1 MHDEQW
7 ASALEEKINVPVAH
21 RQLKGVSVS
30 IIGMGGSALGDI
42 KDESEVGRVVSEAL
56 ENGINFFDNAW
67 EYHDGRSEEIVGRA
81 LKGKREQAFLM
92 TKVCSHG
99 RKRDVA
105 MKMLEDSLRR
115 FQTDHLDLWQI
126 HEVIYDN
133 DPDLHFAM
141 DGAVEALTQAKQQG
155 KVRYIG
161 FTGHKDPDIHLKM
174 LSHRYPF
181 DTVQMPLNPFDKN
194 YRSFQGRVIPEA
206 QRQGIMP
213 IGMKSM
219 GGGGEPVKRGVAS
232 PDELLRY
239 AMSVPGVLT
248 TVSGMDSYDVFK
260 QNLAVAM
267 AFTPMSGAEMAA
279 LESRVQGVARDGR
292 LEHYKATK
300 LYDAAVGREQ
310 HGFPSAK
317 ELPA

>member
-1 MHDEQW
+1 M
-7 ASALEEKINVPVAH
+7 PVSH

-30 IIGMGGSALGDI
+30 IIGVGGSALGDV
-42 KDESEVGRVVSEAL
+42 KDQSEAGTIVSEAL

-67 EYHDGRSEEIVGRA
+67 EYHDGMSEEILGRA
-81 LKGKREQAFLM
+81 LKGKRDQAFLM

-105 MKMLEDSLRR
+105 MKQLEDSLRR
-115 FQTDHLDLWQI
+115 LQTDHLDLWQI
-126 HEVIYDN
+126 HEVVYDN
-133 DPDLHFAM
+133 DPDLHFAP
-141 DGAVEALTQAKQQG
+141 DGAVEALTQAKREG
-155 KVRYIG
+155 KVRFVG

-194 YRSFQGRVIPEA
+194 YRSFQDNVIPEA

-219 GGGGEPVKRGVAS
+219 GGGGEPVKRGVVT

-239 AMSVPGVLT
+239 AMSVPGILT

-260 QNLAVAM
+260 QNLAIAM
-267 AFTPMSGAEMAA
+267 SFTPMTKDEMTA
-279 LESRVQGVARDGR
+279 LENRLKPMAGDGR

-300 LYDAAVGREQ
+300 LYDAAVGRLQ
-310 HGFPSAK
+310 HGFPSQK
-317 ELPA
+317 ELPL

>member
-1 MHDEQW
+1 MP
-7 ASALEEKINVPVAH
+7 VPH
-21 RQLKGVSVS
+21 REIKGVSVS
-30 IIGMGGSALGDI
+30 ILGVGGSALGDI
-42 KDESEVGRVVSEAL
+42 KDPSEAGRIVSEAL

-67 EYHDGRSEEIVGRA
+67 EYHDGMSEEALGRA
-81 LKGKREQAFLM
+81 LKGKRDQAFVM

-115 FQTDHLDLWQI
+115 LQTDHLDLWQI

-133 DPDLHFAM
+133 DPDLHFAH

-155 KVRYIG
+155 KVRFVG

-194 YRSFQGRVIPEA
+194 YRSFQERVIPEA
-206 QRQGIMP
+206 RRQGILP

-219 GGGGEPVKRGVAS
+219 GGGGEPVKRSVAT
-232 PDELLRY
+232 PEELLRY
-239 AMSVPGVLT
+239 AMSVPGILT
-248 TVSGMDSYDVFK
+248 TVSGMDSYNVFR
-260 QNLAVAM
+260 QNLAVANN
-267 AFTPMSGAEMAA
+267 FTPLSGTEMAS
-279 LESRVQGVARDGR
+279 LEDRVKAMAGDGR

-300 LYDAAVGREQ
+300 MYDAAVGRQQ

>member
-1 MHDEQW
+1 M
-7 ASALEEKINVPVAH
+7 PVAH

-30 IIGMGGSALGDI
+30 IIGIGGSALGDV
-42 KDESEVGRVVSEAL
+42 KDESEAGTIVSEAL

-67 EYHDGRSEEIVGRA
+67 EYHDGRSEEILGRA
-81 LKGKREQAFLM
+81 LKGKRDQAFVM

-105 MKMLEDSLRR
+105 MKQLEDSLRR
-115 FQTDHLDLWQI
+115 LQTDHLDLWQI

-133 DPDLHFAM
+133 DPDLHFAP
-141 DGAVEALTQAKQQG
+141 DGAVEALTQAKRQG
-155 KVRYIG
+155 KVRFVG

-194 YRSFQGRVIPEA
+194 YRSFQDNVVPEA

-219 GGGGEPVKRGVAS
+219 GGGGEPVKRGVAT
-232 PDELLRY
+232 PDELLQY
-239 AMSVPGVLT
+239 AMSVPGILT

-260 QNLAVAM
+260 QNLSIAM
-267 AFTPMSGAEMAA
+267 NFTPMTKDEMTA
-279 LESRVQGVARDGR
+279 LENRLKPVAGDGR

-310 HGFPSAK
+310 HGFPSPK

>member
-1 MHDEQW
+1 M
-7 ASALEEKINVPVAH
+7 PVAH

-30 IIGMGGSALGDI
+30 IIGVGGSALGDV
-42 KDESEVGRVVSEAL
+42 KDQSEAGTIVSEAL

-67 EYHDGRSEEIVGRA
+67 EYHDGMSEEILGRA
-81 LKGKREQAFLM
+81 LKGKRDQAFLM

-105 MKMLEDSLRR
+105 MKQLEDSLRR
-115 FQTDHLDLWQI
+115 LQTDHLDLWQI
-126 HEVIYDN
+126 HEVVYDN
-133 DPDLHFAM
+133 DPDLHFAP
-141 DGAVEALTQAKQQG
+141 DGAVEALTQAKREG
-155 KVRYIG
+155 KVRFVG

-194 YRSFQGRVIPEA
+194 YRSFQDNVIPEA

-219 GGGGEPVKRGVAS
+219 GGGGEPVKRGVVT

-239 AMSVPGVLT
+239 AMSVPGILT

-260 QNLAVAM
+260 QNLAIATN
-267 AFTPMSGAEMAA
+267 FTPMTKDEMTA
-279 LESRVQGVARDGR
+279 LESRLKPMAGDGR

-300 LYDAAVGREQ
+300 LYDAAVGRLQ
-310 HGFPSAK
+310 HGFPSQK
-317 ELPA
+317 ELPL

>member
-1 MHDEQW
+1 
-7 ASALEEKINVPVAH
+7 VPVPH
-21 RQLKGVSVS
+21 REIKGVSVS
-30 IIGMGGSALGDI
+30 ILGVGGSALGDI
-42 KDESEVGRVVSEAL
+42 KDPSEAGRIVSEAL

-67 EYHDGRSEEIVGRA
+67 EYHDGMSEEALGRA
-81 LKGKREQAFLM
+81 LKGKRDQAFVM

-115 FQTDHLDLWQI
+115 LQTDHLDLWQI

-133 DPDLHFAM
+133 DPDLHFAH

-155 KVRYIG
+155 KVRFVG

-194 YRSFQGRVIPEA
+194 YRSFQERVIPEA
-206 QRQGIMP
+206 RRQGILP

-219 GGGGEPVKRGVAS
+219 GGGGEPVKRGVAT
-232 PDELLRY
+232 PEELLRY
-239 AMSVPGVLT
+239 AMSVPGILT
-248 TVSGMDSYDVFK
+248 TVSGMDSYDVFR
-260 QNLAVAM
+260 QNLAVANN
-267 AFTPMSGAEMAA
+267 FTPLSGAEMAA
-279 LESRVQGVARDGR
+279 LEDRVKAMAGDGR

-300 LYDAAVGREQ
+300 MYDAAVGRQQ

>member
-1 MHDEQW
+1 MP
-7 ASALEEKINVPVAH
+7 VPH
-21 RQLKGVSVS
+21 RELKGVSVS
-30 IIGMGGSALGDI
+30 IIGVGGSALGDV
-42 KDESEVGRVVSEAL
+42 KDESEAGTIVSEAL

-67 EYHDGRSEEIVGRA
+67 EHHDGRSEELLGRA
-81 LKGKREQAFLM
+81 LKGKRDQAFLM

-105 MKMLEDSLRR
+105 MKQLEDSLRR
-115 FQTDHLDLWQI
+115 LQTDHLDLWQI
-126 HEVIYDN
+126 HEVIYDD
-133 DPDLHFAM
+133 DPDLHFAG
-141 DGAVEALTQAKQQG
+141 DGAVEALTQAKREG
-155 KVRYIG
+155 KVRFIG
-161 FTGHKDPDIHLKM
+161 FTGHKDPAIHLKM
-174 LSHRYPF
+174 LAHRYPF

-194 YRSFQGRVIPEA
+194 YRSFQDNVIPEA

-219 GGGGEPVKRGVAS
+219 GGGGEPVKRGVVT

-239 AMSVPGVLT
+239 AMSVPGILT
-248 TVSGMDSYDVFK
+248 TVSGMDSYGVFK

-267 AFTPMSGAEMAA
+267 KFTPMSKDEMAA
-279 LESRVQGVARDGR
+279 LEDRLKPMAGDGR

-300 LYDAAVGREQ
+300 MYDAAVGRQQ

>member
-1 MHDEQW
+1 MP
-7 ASALEEKINVPVAH
+7 VPH
-21 RQLKGVSVS
+21 RELKGVSVS
-30 IIGMGGSALGDI
+30 IIGIGGFSLGDV
-42 KDESEVGRVVSEAL
+42 KDDSEVGRIVSEAV

-67 EYHDGRSEEIVGRA
+67 EYHNGMSEERMGRA
-81 LKGKREQAFLM
+81 LKGKRDQVFLM

-105 MKMLEDSLRR
+105 IKMLEDSLRR
-115 FQTDHLDLWQI
+115 LQTDHLDLWQI

-133 DPDLHFAM
+133 DPDLHFAP

-155 KVRYIG
+155 KARFVG

-174 LSHRYPF
+174 LSHQYAF
-181 DTVQMPLNPFDKN
+181 DTVQLPLNPFDKN
-194 YRSFQGRVIPEA
+194 YRSFQQRVIPEA
-206 QRQGIMP
+206 RRQNIAV

-219 GGGGEPVKRGVAS
+219 GGGGEPVKRGVAT
-232 PDELLRY
+232 PQELLRY
-239 AMSVPGVLT
+239 AMSVPGILT
-248 TVSGMDSYDVFK
+248 TVSGMDSYDVFR
-260 QNLAVAM
+260 QNLAIAM
-267 AFTPMSGAEMAA
+267 NFTPMNSGEMAA
-279 LESRVQGVARDGR
+279 LENRVKALAGDGR

-310 HGFPSAK
+310 HGFPSPK

>member
-1 MHDEQW
+1 M
-7 ASALEEKINVPVAH
+7 ALPH
-21 RQLKGVSVS
+21 RELKGVSVS
-30 IIGMGGSALGDI
+30 IIGIGGSSLGDI
-42 KDESEVGRVVSEAL
+42 SDESEAGRIVSEAL
-56 ENGINFFDNAW
+56 EHGINFFDNAW
-67 EYHDGRSEEIVGRA
+67 EYHDGKSEEILGRA
-81 LKGKREQAFLM
+81 LKGKRDQAFVM

-105 MKMLEDSLRR
+105 MGMLEDSLRR
-115 FQTDHLDLWQI
+115 LQTDHLDLWQI

-133 DPDLHFAM
+133 DPDLHFAR

-155 KVRYIG
+155 KVRFVG

-174 LSHRYPF
+174 LSHHYPF
-181 DTVQMPLNPFDKN
+181 DTVQMPLNPFDKH

-219 GGGGEPVKRGVAS
+219 GGGGEPIKRGVAT
-232 PDELLRY
+232 PQELLRY
-239 AMSVPGVLT
+239 AMSVPGILT
-248 TVSGMDSYDVFK
+248 TVSGIDSYDVFR
-260 QNLAVAM
+260 QNLAVVEN
-267 AFTPMSGAEMAA
+267 FTPLSGTEMAA
-279 LESRVQGVARDGR
+279 LEGRVKAMAGDGR
-292 LEHYKATK
+292 LENYKATK
-300 LYDAAVGREQ
+300 LYDAGVGRRQ